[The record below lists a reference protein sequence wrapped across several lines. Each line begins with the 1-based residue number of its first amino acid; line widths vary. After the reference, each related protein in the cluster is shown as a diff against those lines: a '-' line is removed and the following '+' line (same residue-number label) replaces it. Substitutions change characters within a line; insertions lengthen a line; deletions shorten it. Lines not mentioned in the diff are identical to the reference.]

1 MYQERKFENWRQGLL
16 YLAIV
21 IAMPILPII
30 IYMITENKCD
40 SYLYVLLLTVII
52 SFLFEFMSSPN
63 SACSTFLKVENV
75 ICCVDLLVMLLWAF
89 FRLLF
94 TQSNG
99 YSCNSLGIGDYILLS
114 LFGVPIVI
122 TLIEIV
128 RCIINDI
135 KSSKFEPNEKNIV
148 KGAALV

>member
-1 MYQERKFENWRQGLL
+1 MYQERKFETWRQGLL
-16 YLAIV
+16 NLAIV

-40 SYLYVLLLTVII
+40 SYLYVLLLTVIV
-52 SFLFEFMSSPN
+52 SFIFEFMNSPN
-63 SACSTFLKVENV
+63 GECSTFLKVENI
-75 ICCVDLLVMLLWAF
+75 ICCVDLFIMLIWALF
-89 FRLLF
+89 GLLF

-99 YSCNSLGIGDYILLS
+99 YSCNALGIGDYILLS

-135 KSSKFEPNEKNIV
+135 NSSKFQPNKKNIV